1 MGLTNENNEK
11 GTFSPK
17 GTDICVLV
25 KLAVLKE
32 NRSLLCVL
40 FESSCIHIEAKG
52 GEMLNFNVEYNCVL
66 SH

>member
-1 MGLTNENNEK
+1 M
-11 GTFSPK
+11 
-17 GTDICVLV
+17 CVLV

-52 GEMLNFNVEYNCVL
+52 SEILNFKAECNCVL